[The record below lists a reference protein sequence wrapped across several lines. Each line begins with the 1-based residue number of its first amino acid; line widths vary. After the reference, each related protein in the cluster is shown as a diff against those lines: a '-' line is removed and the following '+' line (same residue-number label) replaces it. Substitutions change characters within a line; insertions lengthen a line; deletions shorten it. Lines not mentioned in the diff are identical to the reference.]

1 MRRLISVLL
10 RLVDRVAELDQRT
23 AVRPGERTPT
33 K

>member
-1 MRRLISVLL
+1 VRRLVNALL

-23 AVRPGERTPT
+23 AVRAAERPHT